1 MFGFVFIWALY
12 RHSCVLPCTA
22 HALPSSIH
30 QFLVS
35 RASRAS
41 TPEPR
46 QSLGAKRRSRM
57 YAWRLCPGRALGKSS
72 CLPRRRRHK
81 QMNVIKKLF
90 GYRCVFLYNGLLRSL
105 PLPGICRFF
114 ILFFSVHLWMAS
126 ISQCLHFSISHCC
139 LPAGWLMLWFM
150 AELLEPPQ
158 HLKHSCRNGD
168 CLDSLEGPMQAQRCL
183 IKDEVEMQVYM
194 PLCAYVKDGE

>member
-1 MFGFVFIWALY
+1 MCLALY
-12 RHSCVLPCTA
+12 GTCTTI
-22 HALPSSIH
+22 LNSSIFGQQGEH
-30 QFLVS
+30 AWTNTKSGSQKKGAGCMRDVCVPDEPLVS
-35 RASRAS
+35 LPVYLVVV
-41 TPEPR
+41 TNKWT
-46 QSLGAKRRSRM
+46 SL
-57 YAWRLCPGRALGKSS
+57 KSS
-72 CLPRRRRHK
+72 LATGAFFSITVCYD
-81 QMNVIKKLF
+81 LF
-90 GYRCVFLYNGLLRSL
+90 PFLASAG
-105 PLPGICRFF
+105 F
-114 ILFFSVHLWMAS
+114 LFFSSVHLWMAS

-158 HLKHSCRNGD
+158 HLKHSCRNGH